1 MSQRIKRPNRSEDG
15 FVPVKRRK
23 RMAVEDE
30 EAATLAR
37 IYNRNS
43 SEAPAELFRKDLIS
57 AMKLPDSEPLSV
69 DEYWI
74 IQDQWKQEWE
84 RGVQVPVNPDSLP
97 EPSVSIIRNV
107 RKSAHEFKLPKNK
120 YIRITRDENFKVDE
134 HVLSNAPSQ
143 AEDACSYDLDEND
156 VAWLKLMNAERATCG
171 LGPVHED
178 QLERVIERFEMGCWE
193 KIQTI
198 LRNEEGLGIEFDE
211 NVICDVCRS
220 PDSEEGNE
228 MVFCDSCNICVHQAC
243 YGITRIPEGQWL
255 CCTCNLAIRPK
266 CVLCPNKGGAM
277 KCTRSGQ
284 KWAHVSCALWI
295 PEVSIGCVE
304 KMEPITKISS
314 IPASRWALICVLC
327 RERVGACI
335 QCSVKTCKTAYHV
348 TCAFKHGLEMRAIIE
363 DENADDGVKLRS
375 YCEKHSKSS
384 KKEKSICSGSEDDDS
399 RRRKRKDMTS
409 EEKNLA
415 RAARLQE
422 IESEFYKFVS
432 VKDISIN
439 LNVDQEA
446 LTHIYN
452 YWKLKRKSGHN
463 KPLLPPKTEDIEVL
477 ALSPEDI
484 DTEKLKTFVQLRQ
497 DLERVRNLCYMVT
510 RREKLSRSLFRL
522 REQTFLKQTAVL
534 ESGINLPS
542 AVINAVIEANHG
554 PSIYDRL
561 YSHDQAQDH
570 SNDFE
575 LLLARIQG
583 LKSPTGSG
591 DEKKPEVNGLFKD
604 VKSNPY
610 KKVYFNGS
618 KRRSSALYSSM
629 SSASSS
635 SSDEKPKENKENR
648 VNSTS
653 DDEKP
658 VTEAAEK
665 KLKTKKQMNRKMTD
679 RRKKPNAT
687 NQVKSE
693 SSSEDDI
700 KPPAKKQ
707 WCNST
712 FNRSKLSIVEHQL
725 GLSAT
730 DSDDLMD
737 LRNNRKPSNQKT
749 KISSIYSDSDSSDS
763 TKNDDKSANNS
774 DSQQKLRTKASVK
787 EFSNKP
793 STSKATTNNK
803 NNTENKK
810 KTKQD
815 ENKKENSVK
824 KKDYVPSDL
833 IVPQRQAAKKASENL
848 KNNTIGR
855 PKDSQ
860 PPQTDEIPKVEEKC
874 KTQKQRVKSRDTK
887 EPPKVDKHEKVDKVE
902 KSEKLEKSDKCD
914 KVEKDKPV
922 LMEISENEKGEKM
935 DTTDLLAYVPQRQA
949 AKKAAEHIKSGLGKP
964 AIPTD
969 NVISNESDKVKKDNE
984 CSNKNKKDVDIK
996 TKKEPEIEKPA
1007 KITETKRKSSSISS
1021 SSSSSSYSSG
1031 SSSSSSSSSDDD
1043 DDESEEQKPRSES
1056 LFSVSHR
1063 DQAKRANAKDR
1074 PFLDK
1079 GSKSATSSSSTS
1091 DSGNSTPSS
1100 ASQKP
1105 NVAPPPQPKAQSPQR
1120 SLEATKS
1127 DRSRSP
1133 RKSTDKKLPS
1143 PSEREESKSKG
1154 KAQRGRSRPSN
1165 TGEVGS
1171 PRVGTRDLSGGKL
1184 VSVEKDG
1191 TKNRKR
1197 KQSVSDAVESVET
1210 TEKAARS
1217 SELLSPVREKD
1228 KKLNESPARKITCE
1242 HDKST
1247 LNLEKEILE
1256 RKASKENKSKSTL
1269 DRLFGPIGNTEKLK
1283 QEEAKHGKPNKK
1295 LSEKQSKPERLD
1307 KPVDKHD
1314 KIFKENKEHP
1324 IAKEKSPKK
1333 SPCKNQIK
1341 TLEDPFTIKPFNEV
1355 KTLTRMEP
1363 VTIHEKSSDSDK
1375 KPIRSNCEEPPEV
1388 KRIEEPIPSEIHQ
1401 SHEKE
1406 DNIKNNMEITAL
1418 PGNINRSIFSPQP
1431 PKESDLLDFDNFD
1444 DSLGI
1449 SKEDDILRPFTFNPS
1464 MVNNDDTREENVRET
1479 LNLVEKLR
1487 LGLSKK
1493 PTGCE
1498 VDDTL
1503 SIGSNSKHDDR
1514 SEFLEQVVPDNVNAE
1529 LPAMAQSVKQEE
1541 PARPMVSSEMKV
1553 ELTQTKMFDGH
1564 NQNYQFMNCQAD
1576 VSVECNKNIPIEQHQ
1591 GLPDTLTTQ
1600 GDERWVPPSDQ
1611 NYSNLTDGSHHNFMA
1626 NVAQVESHNFLDQ
1639 YSASVLDQE
1648 HHKKYPEVN
1657 NILADV
1663 GARLQ
1668 EEVLK
1673 SQSHL
1678 LHGQRIS
1685 QPLLESIP
1693 DNTKFPELHMHPPSW
1708 PDNAMLPNRR
1718 SSSSSAA
1725 SSISSTSRRNDTEED
1740 PNKLR
1745 TDMMVVNPPPNI
1757 DISLFPSQTIP
1768 TFQPNPLEPFAAY
1781 SEASQ
1786 FVNPVSLFAGP
1797 NLNTQLAYP
1806 SAGPAGFP
1814 PAFGAPFPTPH
1825 VLPPIPKPEENIQ
1838 YPSACTAAFTSS
1850 QHNMALTAAMVNL
1863 PTKEI
1868 EPSLDESIPICQNN
1882 LDSLHQQKETIPPPQ
1897 ESPIVSCAA
1906 TSVTDAVSS
1915 SPSQKSTP
1923 GKKSP
1928 SKPTRSSARVT
1939 SQLMNKSPNKSPGK
1953 SPRQQEQSSK
1963 HGNAGKRDGK
1973 KGGKGSAGKNTQYQ
1987 GKGRGRGRGR
1997 ARPAISTPHMEYDI
2011 MGNTNTIQKLVG
2023 TVYDLDFDD
2032 EWNETADLKSM
2043 RERRK
2048 SVDTHEKKADNSY
2061 LKDSMESPK
2070 FSSPLQNSHKNRSY
2084 ADLSNLRPP
2093 TPFDDSNHSKESE
2106 PTSLK
2111 MEEEPPKSVFP
2122 DIVPPFL
2129 PGPVDMRTYNSN
2141 YEEQK
2146 YESTNLLQ
2154 AFAAGTTENQVHEGI
2169 DEEYEKELHAAL
2181 MCKEKSEQNAVP
2193 EISNI
2198 KVSLSDSRNQLKV
2211 KIKGPIANYTSTVAP
2226 LPPPMVDPIV
2236 VTNITSNSVS
2246 INVANSANASG
2257 TSNLRRMR
2265 KKELLRQYWSQDMST
2280 DDPSSIPINNTPA
2293 DPIVHRTVTIP
2304 KAVTSVTS
2312 IPTKEDYRDYRTGS
2326 DDFLESKQHKKE
2338 PKVRSALTRELRQL
2352 DLSLD
2357 DETLSD
2363 RRRGSATGSNNT
2375 SFNESTKRR
2384 GRPPRTS
2391 TEQQPLVTPKLKIKI
2406 GNNSIIS
2413 STRID
2418 DKKDKIKPPKKRISN
2433 IPMPSV
2439 EDLKRESMK
2448 YRKMVMAGFGE
2459 EKEKKKK
2466 KDKSEKKKKKK
2477 KHEVEI
2483 ISSDM
2488 EKPTKLIIRFN
2499 KKTDGEVNKRTSV
2512 NSESVKTDHSV
2523 ASELTTSASVGGESS
2538 SASNRC
2544 SPPKV
2549 TPIKLKLSRCQEGS
2563 AYIMKPSVEDNSHT
2577 STQETPV
2584 SQPGQPPPQ
2593 LPTPPPSAELSD
2605 AVHPPPD
2612 PLPLNKDCEVR

>member
-1 MSQRIKRPNRSEDG
+1 ME
-15 FVPVKRRK
+15 
-23 RMAVEDE
+23 
-30 EAATLAR
+30 
-37 IYNRNS
+37 
-43 SEAPAELFRKDLIS
+43 
-57 AMKLPDSEPLSV
+57 
-69 DEYWI
+69 
-74 IQDQWKQEWE
+74 
-84 RGVQVPVNPDSLP
+84 
-97 EPSVSIIRNV
+97 
-107 RKSAHEFKLPKNK
+107 
-120 YIRITRDENFKVDE
+120 E

-143 AEDACSYDLDEND
+143 ADDACSYDLDEND
-156 VAWLKLMNAERATCG
+156 VAWLKLMNTERATCG

-198 LRNEEGLGIEFDE
+198 LRNEEGLGIEYDE

-422 IESEFYKFVS
+422 IESEFPKFVS
-432 VKDISIN
+432 VKDVSIN
-439 LNVDQEA
+439 LNVDHEA

-452 YWKLKRKSGHN
+452 YWKLKRKAGHN

-477 ALSPEDI
+477 VLSPEDI

-522 REQTFLKQTAVL
+522 REQTFLKQNSVL

-561 YSHDQAQDH
+561 YSHDQAQEQT
-570 SNDFE
+570 NDIE
-575 LLLARIQG
+575 LILARIQG

-591 DEKKPEVNGLFKD
+591 DEKKPSVNGLFKD

-618 KRRSSALYSSM
+618 KRSSALYSSM

-635 SSDEKPKENKENR
+635 SCDEKQKENKENR
-648 VNSTS
+648 FNSTS
-653 DDEKP
+653 DDDKP
-658 VTEAAEK
+658 VATAEK
-665 KLKTKKQMNRKMTD
+665 KTKTKKQMNRKMTD
-679 RRKKPNAT
+679 RRKKPISID
-687 NQVKSE
+687 QVKSE
-693 SSSEDDI
+693 TSSDEDI
-700 KPPAKKQ
+700 KPPSKKK
-707 WCNST
+707 WRNST

-725 GLSAT
+725 GLSGT
-730 DSDDLMD
+730 DSDELMD
-737 LRNNRKPSNQKT
+737 LKNNRKHLNQKT
-749 KISSIYSDSDSSDS
+749 KISSIYSDSDTSDS
-763 TKNDDKSANNS
+763 MKNDDKSSNANNS

-787 EFSNKP
+787 EFSHKP
-793 STSKATTNNK
+793 SISKINSK
-803 NNTENKK
+803 SNTENKK
-810 KTKQD
+810 SKL
-815 ENKKENSVK
+815 EERKKENSTK
-824 KKDYVPSDL
+824 KMDYVPSDL

-848 KNNTIGR
+848 KSNTTGR

-860 PPQTDEIPKVEEKC
+860 PLQIEETTKVEEKS
-874 KTQKQRVKSRDTK
+874 KIQKQRVKSRDIK
-887 EPPKVDKHEKVDKVE
+887 ESSKEKMEKSDKIEKVEKTEKVDKAERIDKTE
-902 KSEKLEKSDKCD
+902 KWEKLDKCERLD
-914 KVEKDKPV
+914 KIEKDKTVP
-922 LMEISENEKGEKM
+922 MEISESEKDDKI
-935 DTTDLLAYVPQRQA
+935 DTAELLAYVPQRQA

-964 AIPTD
+964 VVPSDIMT
-969 NVISNESDKVKKDNE
+969 SNETDKIKKDNE
-984 CSNKNKKDVDIK
+984 NSNRSKKDIDARP
-996 TKKEPEIEKPA
+996 KKEPEIEKPA
-1007 KITETKRKSSSISS
+1007 KITETKRKSSSVSS
-1021 SSSSSSYSSG
+1021 SSSSSSSSTG

-1043 DDESEEQKPRSES
+1043 DDEVEEQKSQSES
-1056 LFSVSHR
+1056 LFSISNRCQVK
-1063 DQAKRANAKDR
+1063 QANVQDR

-1079 GSKSATSSSSTS
+1079 ESKSTTSSSSTS
-1091 DSGNSTPSS
+1091 DSSNSTPFSV
-1100 ASQKP
+1100 SQQHQP
-1105 NVAPPPQPKAQSPQR
+1105 VAPTQSQTHSSPR
-1120 SLEATKS
+1120 PVEAKKS
-1127 DRSRSP
+1127 DRSKSP
-1133 RKSTDKKLPS
+1133 RKSTDKKLSS
-1143 PSEREESKSKG
+1143 PPPDREESKV
-1154 KAQRGRSRPSN
+1154 KARSSRGRPRSSN
-1165 TGEVGS
+1165 SSEVGNIS
-1171 PRVGTRDLSGGKL
+1171 VRPGDLPSSKSSL
-1184 VSVEKDG
+1184 VEKEG

-1197 KQSVSDAVESVET
+1197 KQSITDET
-1210 TEKAARS
+1210 ASYEPPEKSSRS
-1217 SELLSPVREKD
+1217 SDLLSPLREKD
-1228 KKLNESPARKITCE
+1228 KKLSESPGRNIHSE
-1242 HDKST
+1242 PDKT
-1247 LNLEKEILE
+1247 TVNLEREILE
-1256 RKASKENKSKSTL
+1256 RKASKDTKTKSTL

-1283 QEEAKHGKPNKK
+1283 QEEVKH
-1295 LSEKQSKPERLD
+1295 E
-1307 KPVDKHD
+1307 KHD
-1314 KIFKENKEHP
+1314 KTLSIKQTKAERTDKPNDRHDKTFKENKEHP
-1324 IAKEKSPKK
+1324 SVKDKSLKK
-1333 SPCKNQIK
+1333 SPYKNQLKTMDDPFNMKLFNDVKQPTKIEPNNISETLELDQMTNVPVTSDSSEIK
-1341 TLEDPFTIKPFNEV
+1341 TNEV
-1355 KTLTRMEP
+1355 
-1363 VTIHEKSSDSDK
+1363 H
-1375 KPIRSNCEEPPEV
+1375 
-1388 KRIEEPIPSEIHQ
+1388 PIPSEVQ
-1401 SHEKE
+1401 AQEKE
-1406 DNIKNNMEITAL
+1406 KNEKDNIQLPTL
-1418 PGNINRSIFSPQP
+1418 PGNMNRSIFSPQP
-1431 PKESDLLDFDNFD
+1431 QTKESDLLDFDNFD
-1444 DSLGI
+1444 DSLEI
-1449 SKEDDILRPFTFNPS
+1449 SKEDDILRPFTFNTA
-1464 MVNNDDTREENVRET
+1464 MVNHEDTREENVRET

-1514 SEFLEQVVPDNVNAE
+1514 SEFLEQVVPDNLNE
-1529 LPAMAQSVKQEE
+1529 QSSVQVTKQEE
-1541 PARPMVSSEMKV
+1541 EKRAMMNLDMKV
-1553 ELTQTKMFDGH
+1553 EITPSKAFDAH
-1564 NQNYQFMNCQAD
+1564 HQSYRYMNCQAE
-1576 VSVECNKNIPIEQHQ
+1576 VSLECNKSIPIEQHQ

-1600 GDERWVPPSDQ
+1600 GDERWVPPSEQ
-1611 NYSNLTDGSHHNFMA
+1611 NYANISDRNHQNFM
-1626 NVAQVESHNFLDQ
+1626 NSITQVEHQNFLDQ

-1657 NILADV
+1657 KLLADV
-1663 GARLQ
+1663 GAHLE
-1668 EEVLK
+1668 EEVFK
-1673 SQSHL
+1673 NQPHL
-1678 LHGQRIS
+1678 LHGQRMS
-1685 QPLLESIP
+1685 QSILETIP
-1693 DNTKFPELHMHPPSW
+1693 DMNPINSKFPELHMHPPNWS
-1708 PDNAMLPNRR
+1708 DNSMLPNRR

-1725 SSISSTSRRNDTEED
+1725 SSMSPTPHRNETEED
-1740 PNKLR
+1740 PIKLR
-1745 TDMMVVNPPPNI
+1745 SDMMVVNPPPNI

-1768 TFQPNPLEPFAAY
+1768 TFQTNPLEPFGTY
-1781 SEASQ
+1781 SEASSP

-1825 VLPPIPKPEENIQ
+1825 VLPPIQKPEENIQ
-1838 YPSACTAAFTSS
+1838 YPSPCTAAFTSS
-1850 QHNMALTAAMVNL
+1850 QHNMALTAAMVNI
-1863 PTKEI
+1863 PTKEM
-1868 EPSLDESIPICQNN
+1868 EPSLEENVPLCQN
-1882 LDSLHQQKETIPPPQ
+1882 SLEPNQHMQQKETVPPPQ
-1897 ESPIVSCAA
+1897 ESPIVSSAA
-1906 TSVTDAVSS
+1906 TSVAEIISS
-1915 SPSQKSTP
+1915 SPNQKSTH

-1928 SKPTRSSARVT
+1928 SKPTRCSARVT
-1939 SQLMNKSPNKSPGK
+1939 SQMMNKSPNKSPGK
-1953 SPRQQEQSSK
+1953 SPRQQESSSK
-1963 HGNAGKRDGK
+1963 HGNAGKKDSK
-1973 KGGKGSAGKNTQYQ
+1973 KGGKGSAGKNHQYQ

-1997 ARPAISTPHMEYDI
+1997 ARPSLSTPHMEYDI
-2011 MGNTNTIQKLVG
+2011 MGNTNTIQKLAG
-2023 TVYDLDFDD
+2023 TVYDLDFDN
-2032 EWNETADLKSM
+2032 EWNETTDLKSM

-2048 SVDTHEKKADNSY
+2048 SIDTHEKKADNCYS
-2061 LKDSMESPK
+2061 KDSIESPK

-2093 TPFDDSNHSKESE
+2093 TPFEDSNHSKESE

-2111 MEEEPPKSVFP
+2111 MEDEPSKSVFP

-2129 PGPVDMRTYNSN
+2129 PGPVDMRTYNSS
-2141 YEEQK
+2141 YEEQNF
-2146 YESTNLLQ
+2146 ESTNLLQ
-2154 AFAAGTTENQVHEGI
+2154 AFAAGTTENQVNEGI

-2181 MCKEKSEQNAVP
+2181 MCKDKNEQNSVP

-2236 VTNITSNSVS
+2236 VTNITSSVS
-2246 INVANSANASG
+2246 INIANNTSVSG

-2265 KKELLRQYWSQDMST
+2265 KKELLHQYCSQDMRI
-2280 DDPSSIPINNTPA
+2280 DDPSSIPYNTPA
-2293 DPIVHRTVTIP
+2293 DPIINRTVTIP

-2312 IPTKEDYRDYRTGS
+2312 IPTKEDYRDYRTGT

-2338 PKVRSALTRELRQL
+2338 TKARSILSRELRQL
-2352 DLSLD
+2352 DLALD
-2357 DETLSD
+2357 DETLSE
-2363 RRRGSATGSNNT
+2363 RRRSSGTGSNNS
-2375 SFNESTKRR
+2375 SFNESIKRR

-2391 TEQQPLVTPKLKIKI
+2391 TDQPLVTPKLKIKI

-2413 STRID
+2413 SARID
-2418 DKKDKIKPPKKRISN
+2418 DKKDKIRPPKKRISN

-2448 YRKMVMAGFGE
+2448 YRKMVMAGFVG
-2459 EKEKKKK
+2459 EKKKK

-2477 KHEVEI
+2477 KHELEI
-2483 ISSDM
+2483 ISNDT
-2488 EKPTKLIIRFN
+2488 EKPTKLIIRFS
-2499 KKTDGEVNKRTSV
+2499 KKVDGETNKRTNV
-2512 NSESVKTDHSV
+2512 NSDSAKTDHSV
-2523 ASELTTSASVGGESS
+2523 ANESLTSASVVGESS
-2538 SASNRC
+2538 SAGNDRS

-2577 STQETPV
+2577 TIEETPV
-2584 SQPGQPPPQ
+2584 SQPGQPPPP